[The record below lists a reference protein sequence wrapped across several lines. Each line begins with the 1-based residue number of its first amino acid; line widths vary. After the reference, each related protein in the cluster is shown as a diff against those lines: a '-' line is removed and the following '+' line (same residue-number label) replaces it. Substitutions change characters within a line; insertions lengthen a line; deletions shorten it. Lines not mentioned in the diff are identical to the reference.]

1 MRRRHCCFLREATEY
16 ILAVDNQK
24 RYKITF
30 RCGDLGGDTVK
41 IFKVFVL
48 AILLGCAGSARATVW
63 NVGDL
68 TTYVQ
73 ASWGGDPIGNPP
85 FTDPDPGAVLL
96 VAQFNTV
103 YGATFG
109 VTVGSFSGFTMSFTS
124 ATTALGYIPSIGPF
138 APLNGNV
145 LDPISTASGGFGG
158 ETLGLE
164 FNVDFSD
171 AGLLPGTSGLRF
183 GDLIL
188 ANLTGAQ
195 APLNGLTVR
204 QFLGDTNI
212 LLSGGISV
220 ITIAD
225 LGTLAGEVN
234 GSFFDGT
241 PDEFAQDHLVAPEIS
256 SETPLPAAFP
266 LFASGLGAFGL
277 LGWRRKLKQAD

>member
-1 MRRRHCCFLREATEY
+1 MKTF
-16 ILAVDNQK
+16 
-24 RYKITF
+24 KI
-30 RCGDLGGDTVK
+30 
-41 IFKVFVL
+41 FVL

-68 TTYVQ
+68 TTYAS
-73 ASWGGDPIGNPP
+73 ASWGGDPVGNPP

-109 VTVGSFSGFTMSFTS
+109 VTVGSFSGFTMSFTD
-124 ATTALGYIPSIGPF
+124 ATSVLAYMPSIGPF

-145 LDPISTASGGFGG
+145 LNPISTVSGGFGG

-183 GDLIL
+183 GDLII
-188 ANLTGAQ
+188 ANLNGAQ

-204 QFLGDTNI
+204 QFLGDMNI
-212 LLSGGISV
+212 LLSGGTSV

-225 LGTLAGEVN
+225 LGSLVGEVN
-234 GSFFDGT
+234 GSFFEGT
-241 PDEFAQDHLVAPEIS
+241 PEQFAQDHLVAPETS

-277 LGWRRKLKQAD
+277 LGWRRKRKQAA

>member
-1 MRRRHCCFLREATEY
+1 LLAAQEAETSR
-16 ILAVDNQK
+16 LDNLVLWL
-24 RYKITF
+24 I
-30 RCGDLGGDTVK
+30 GLGSDTVK

-73 ASWGGDPIGNPP
+73 ASWGGDPIGSQP

-138 APLNGNV
+138 APLDGNV

-164 FNVDFSD
+164 FNVDFSG

-204 QFLGDTNI
+204 QFLGDANI
-212 LLSGGISV
+212 LLSGGTSV

-225 LGTLAGEVN
+225 LGTLVGDVN
-234 GSFFDGT
+234 GSFFNGT
-241 PDEFAQDHLVAPEIS
+241 PDQFAQDHLVAPEIS

-266 LFASGLGAFGL
+266 LFASGFGAFGL
-277 LGWRRKLKQAD
+277 LGRRRKRKNALTA

>member
-1 MRRRHCCFLREATEY
+1 MKATGCIVRVDKLLRHKL
-16 ILAVDNQK
+16 
-24 RYKITF
+24 TF

-85 FTDPDPGAVLL
+85 FTDPDPGAALL

-109 VTVGSFSGFTMSFTS
+109 VTVGSFMSFDNAQS
-124 ATTALGYIPSIGPF
+124 VLAYMPSIGQF
-138 APLNGNV
+138 APLNGTV

-188 ANLTGAQ
+188 ANLNGAQ

-212 LLSGGISV
+212 LLSGGTSV
-220 ITIAD
+220 ITIAN

-241 PDEFAQDHLVAPEIS
+241 PDQFAQDHLVAPEIS
-256 SETPLPAAFP
+256 SETPLPAALP
-266 LFASGLGAFGL
+266 LFATGLGALGL
-277 LGWRRKLKQAD
+277 LARRRKRKQVA